1 MGRRRRCRRVL
12 VRATWWGSGRGPG
25 AELVSESLPCSQD
38 ALPAV
43 AAPRPVC
50 ERCKQSLALVVQV
63 YCPLEGSPF
72 HRLLHV
78 FACPLPRCGSG
89 GARR

>member
-12 VRATWWGSGRGPG
+12 VRAAGCGSGRGPG
-25 AELVSESLPCSQD
+25 AESGSESLPYPQN
-38 ALPAV
+38 ALPTV

-50 ERCKQSLALVVQV
+50 ERCQQSLALVVQV

-78 FACPLPRCGSG
+78 FTCPLPRCGGG